1 MIIILLKCQ
10 SKNVILLRHFSQHLI
25 FSHGASTPVSFSLP
39 TPSLQDITGYRVTCT
54 PTNGQQGNSVEE
66 FVEAGQNSCTLENLS
81 PGVEYNISVV
91 TVKDDMESTPIST
104 TITPGESER

>member
-1 MIIILLKCQ
+1 MVLL
-10 SKNVILLRHFSQHLI
+10 
-25 FSHGASTPVSFSLP
+25 SLFHQLS
-39 TPSLQDITGYRVTCT
+39 PSQDITGYRVTCT

-91 TVKDDMESTPIST
+91 TVKDDMESAPIST
-104 TITPGESER
+104 IITPGESERSIREVLMGF